1 MTKRYVVHL
10 GPHQLVEASDNKK
23 GRMTTMIMK
32 MTMMFTLGSTSLRK
46 LSQRVGDNT
55 WTADP
60 QTLTWLDKHDYPG
73 FDGVN
78 FFQLLKSLLSI

>member
-1 MTKRYVVHL
+1 M
-10 GPHQLVEASDNKK
+10 EDSDNKK
-23 GRMTTMIMK
+23 ALMTTLILKMMK
-32 MTMMFTLGSTSLRK
+32 RMMMFTLGSTSLRK

-60 QTLTWLDKHDYPG
+60 QTLTWLDKNDYHG

-78 FFQLLKSLLSI
+78 FLQLLESLLSI